1 MNILAKDQNFK
12 KLFGSDEH
20 INILTRFLSSAL
32 NIPYKKL
39 KGKVTLVKKEL
50 DEKTGVVSQTVDV
63 LIELPGRK
71 IQIEMNPVAHSWLHI
86 RNFTYLSR
94 IFQSGLPNSK
104 VYDKVDECIQ
114 INFNGFEDDGEYI
127 DVYEMMT
134 SYGKKYKINFKI
146 IEINIPK
153 CVEKWY
159 NGTNEAIV
167 KWANIF
173 MAENLEE
180 IEELV
185 GDLMTKEEKKE
196 LMDTVKIIKKG
207 DPLWEAMEEDR
218 IYYEN
223 TVRHEIY
230 QDGLKEGRESGL
242 KEGQESEQLKIAKNL
257 KDLGVDMN
265 TISKSTGLSI
275 EKLEKL

>member
-1 MNILAKDQNFK
+1 
-12 KLFGSDEH
+12 
-20 INILTRFLSSAL
+20 
-32 NIPYKKL
+32 
-39 KGKVTLVKKEL
+39 
-50 DEKTGVVSQTVDV
+50 
-63 LIELPGRK
+63 
-71 IQIEMNPVAHSWLHI
+71 
-86 RNFTYLSR
+86 
-94 IFQSGLPNSK
+94 
-104 VYDKVDECIQ
+104 
-114 INFNGFEDDGEYI
+114 
-127 DVYEMMT
+127 
-134 SYGKKYKINFKI
+134 
-146 IEINIPK
+146 
-153 CVEKWY
+153 
-159 NGTNEAIV
+159 
-167 KWANIF
+167 

>member
-1 MNILAKDQNFK
+1 
-12 KLFGSDEH
+12 
-20 INILTRFLSSAL
+20 
-32 NIPYKKL
+32 
-39 KGKVTLVKKEL
+39 
-50 DEKTGVVSQTVDV
+50 
-63 LIELPGRK
+63 
-71 IQIEMNPVAHSWLHI
+71 
-86 RNFTYLSR
+86 
-94 IFQSGLPNSK
+94 
-104 VYDKVDECIQ
+104 
-114 INFNGFEDDGEYI
+114 
-127 DVYEMMT
+127 MT

-159 NGTNEAIV
+159 NGTDEAIV

-196 LMDTVKIIKKG
+196 LMDTVKTIKKG

-223 TVRHEIY
+223 TVRNEIY
-230 QDGLKEGRESGL
+230 QEGHESGLKEGHESGL

>member
-1 MNILAKDQNFK
+1 
-12 KLFGSDEH
+12 
-20 INILTRFLSSAL
+20 
-32 NIPYKKL
+32 
-39 KGKVTLVKKEL
+39 
-50 DEKTGVVSQTVDV
+50 
-63 LIELPGRK
+63 
-71 IQIEMNPVAHSWLHI
+71 
-86 RNFTYLSR
+86 
-94 IFQSGLPNSK
+94 
-104 VYDKVDECIQ
+104 
-114 INFNGFEDDGEYI
+114 
-127 DVYEMMT
+127 
-134 SYGKKYKINFKI
+134 
-146 IEINIPK
+146 
-153 CVEKWY
+153 
-159 NGTNEAIV
+159 
-167 KWANIF
+167 

-230 QDGLKEGRESGL
+230 QEGHESGLKEGHESGL
-242 KEGQESEQLKIAKNL
+242 KEGQLKIAK
-257 KDLGVDMN
+257 KMKELGVDVN

>member
-1 MNILAKDQNFK
+1 MHSFYLSMMSFI
-12 KLFGSDEH
+12 KLF
-20 INILTRFLSSAL
+20 
-32 NIPYKKL
+32 
-39 KGKVTLVKKEL
+39 
-50 DEKTGVVSQTVDV
+50 
-63 LIELPGRK
+63 LI
-71 IQIEMNPVAHSWLHI
+71 
-86 RNFTYLSR
+86 
-94 IFQSGLPNSK
+94 
-104 VYDKVDECIQ
+104 
-114 INFNGFEDDGEYI
+114 
-127 DVYEMMT
+127 
-134 SYGKKYKINFKI
+134 YGIHF
-146 IEINIPK
+146 INIPK

-159 NGTNEAIV
+159 NGTDEANV

-230 QDGLKEGRESGL
+230 QDGLKEG
-242 KEGQESEQLKIAKNL
+242 QMKIAKKI
-257 KDLGVDMN
+257 KDNGQSMDFIQEM
-265 TISKSTGLSI
+265 TGLSMEEI
-275 EKLEKL
+275 EQL